1 MTLQEKIACRDAM
14 KEMAVESYTMFN
26 HYQDEVKR
34 LDIEISQQWH
44 DHVVISV
51 DKIKDERGIK

>member
-1 MTLQEKIACRDAM
+1 MTLKEKIACRDAM
-14 KEMAVESYTMFN
+14 KEMAIESYNLFN

-44 DHVVISV
+44 DQVISSV
-51 DKIKDERGIK
+51 DKIKEERGIK